1 MNDNNTNTT
10 MTDSSSIKFV
20 AVTTWLPAAEAKA
33 KRDTLRATYGK
44 DNVKLSSYRWA
55 DIKDHDKGYIARVMV
70 NAEVAKPEDVVET
83 RKVAKVKKS
92 KKAEATVSGNTCDNA
107 LTLSF
112 YTKRNSVDFTTT
124 TA

>member
-1 MNDNNTNTT
+1 

-55 DIKDHDKGYIARVMV
+55 DIKDHSKGYIARVMV

-83 RKVAKVKKS
+83 RKVAKAKKS
-92 KKAEATVSGNTCDNA
+92 KKAEVTVSGNSDTNA
-107 LTLSF
+107 LTLNF

>member
-55 DIKDHDKGYIARVMV
+55 DIKDHSKGYIARVMV

-83 RKVAKVKKS
+83 RKVAKAKKS
-92 KKAEATVSGNTCDNA
+92 KKAEVTVSGNSDTNA
-107 LTLSF
+107 LTLNF